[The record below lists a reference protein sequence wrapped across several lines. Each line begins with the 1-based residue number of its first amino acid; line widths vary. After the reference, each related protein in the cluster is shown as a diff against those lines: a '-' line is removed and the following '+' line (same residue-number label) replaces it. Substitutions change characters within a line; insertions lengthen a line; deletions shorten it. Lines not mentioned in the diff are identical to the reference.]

1 MATSQFGVAN
11 SDVQGI
17 QPDILGYGITDFGTQ
32 LQYAEDDV
40 LRKIRAEWWERYR
53 HTVRFKD
60 ITKVTS
66 VEMTD
71 TKLTDAQ
78 WKRSVVYRALAEYI
92 FPQLTKWKDGD
103 SGDGKDSFQV
113 QIDFY
118 RDRFNE
124 EFQSVLKVGVEY
136 DEDGGGSVSNNE
148 KEAIHTLRLVR

>member
-1 MATSQFGVAN
+1 MCIRDS
-11 SDVQGI
+11 
-17 QPDILGYGITDFGTQ
+17 ILGYGITDFGTQ

-124 EFQSVLKVGVEY
+124 EFQSVLKDGVEY
-136 DEDGGGSVSNNE
+136 DEDGGGSVSNSE

>member
-11 SDVQGI
+11 SDLQGI

-66 VEMTD
+66 CLLYT
-71 TKLTDAQ
+71 
-78 WKRSVVYRALAEYI
+78 S
-92 FPQLTKWKDGD
+92 P
-103 SGDGKDSFQV
+103 SP
-113 QIDFY
+113 
-118 RDRFNE
+118 RD
-124 EFQSVLKVGVEY
+124 
-136 DEDGGGSVSNNE
+136 
-148 KEAIHTLRLVR
+148 